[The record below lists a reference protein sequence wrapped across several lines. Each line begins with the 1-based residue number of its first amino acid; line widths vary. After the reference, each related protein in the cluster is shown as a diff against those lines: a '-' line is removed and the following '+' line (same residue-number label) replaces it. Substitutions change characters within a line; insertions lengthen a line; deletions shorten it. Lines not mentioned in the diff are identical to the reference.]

1 MCGLDLPLK
10 VLRGF
15 ELKVLAVEKVRYLIE
30 NESGIFQD
38 VELLQKCS
46 IHSRRS

>member
-15 ELKVLAVEKVRYLIE
+15 VLKMSAVEKLRVFIE
-30 NESGIFQD
+30 NESGIFKN
-38 VELLQKCS
+38 L
-46 IHSRRS
+46 